1 MKNPSRASI
10 NLGNETHARG
20 FNDGL
25 NARPK
30 TIKKSHA
37 HAHRYHIGY
46 RLGEAERLTTMKAA
60 LAVEM
65 HQGMNVVTMH
75 YHHNSPFAP
84 GEKPKGFLSRF
95 IAWIRS

>member
-1 MKNPSRASI
+1 MSKPTKASI

-65 HQGMNVVTMH
+65 HHGMNVVTH
-75 YHHNSPFAP
+75 SYQTADTKPEA
-84 GEKPKGFLSRF
+84 KPKGFLGRF

>member
-1 MKNPSRASI
+1 MSKPTKASI

-37 HAHRYHIGY
+37 HMHRYHIGY
-46 RLGEAERLTTMKAA
+46 RLGEAERLTAMKAA
-60 LAVEM
+60 LCTSSDGVETRSY
-65 HQGMNVVTMH
+65 QRSTVT
-75 YHHNSPFAP
+75 PP
-84 GEKPKGFLSRF
+84 PKPKGFLSRF

>member
-1 MKNPSRASI
+1 MSKPTKASI

-65 HQGMNVVTMH
+65 QQGMNVVTHSYRMVDT
-75 YHHNSPFAP
+75 
-84 GEKPKGFLSRF
+84 KPIDKSKGLLSRF